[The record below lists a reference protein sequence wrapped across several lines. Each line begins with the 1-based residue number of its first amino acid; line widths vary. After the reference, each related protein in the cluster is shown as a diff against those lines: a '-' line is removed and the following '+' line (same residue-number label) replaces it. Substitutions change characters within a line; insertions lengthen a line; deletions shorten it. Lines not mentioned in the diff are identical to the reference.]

1 MVDIKRALAIS
12 FDGKTWTAIPE
23 LVTGKEVVELC
34 TTDTALAKFVTGSTR
49 GLYGATLFDSM
60 KQLRERAVLK
70 AAAVKA
76 SGGLFDN
83 PDLSSVRKRRKAM
96 ETAKELCRE
105 EDGQLP
111 KFVEIDLPEMTIG
124 DVTIKE
130 AKANILTTL
139 DGKEHIKMQVAPGP
153 LEYVFSMLLHSSGA
167 CTKARAA
174 KDTSTHTRWDRA
186 KGTFVARNVFTEKH
200 KSFKP
205 HDKSAAAKDS
215 AKNRAMSW
223 AAAEPVADDDES
235 CGSGVHEGS
244 PSMQPDDSHL

>member
-12 FDGKTWTAIPE
+12 FNGKTWTAIPD

-70 AAAVKA
+70 AAAVQA

-83 PDLSSVRKRRKAM
+83 PDLGSVRKRRKAM
-96 ETAKELCRE
+96 ATAKGSE

-153 LEYVFSMLLHSSGA
+153 LEYVFSMLLHSSRA

-205 HDKSAAAKDS
+205 HDKSPAAKES

-223 AAAEPVADDDES
+223 AAAEPVDDGDES
-235 CGSGVHEGS
+235 CGSGVDEGS
-244 PSMQPDDSHL
+244 LSMQPDDSQV